1 MAPKTGAV
9 RPTADRV
16 REAVFSILGERV
28 VGSRVLDLFAGTG
41 ALGLEALS
49 RGACCAVFVDSHRPS
64 AALIRANL
72 ELCGIRPPEGEVL
85 VLSVAAAICRLAS
98 QNRLFDL
105 IFMDP
110 PYGKG
115 WVGKTLALL
124 DPVAAPDALVVAEHH
139 EHDPVID
146 QSPPWHMADR
156 RRYGTVAVSF
166 FHRGSDSSGNL

>member
-1 MAPKTGAV
+1 MVPRSGAI

-28 VGSRVLDLFAGTG
+28 LGSRVLDLFAGTG

-49 RGACCAVFVDSHRPS
+49 RGAACAVFVDHHRPS
-64 AALIRANL
+64 VTVIRANL
-72 ELCGIRPPEGEVL
+72 ERCGIRPPEGEIL
-85 VLSVAAAICRLAS
+85 ALSAAAAVSRLAS

-115 WVGKTLALL
+115 WVGKILGLL
-124 DPVAAPDALVVAEHH
+124 DPVAAPEALIIAEHH
-139 EHDPVID
+139 EQDPVPD
-146 QSPPWHMADR
+146 SLPPWEAADR
-156 RRYGTVAVSF
+156 RRYGTVGVTF
-166 FHRGSDSSGNL
+166 FRRLGDPIQSL